1 MHYIAINDSTQTWI
15 HIFSYYLV
23 HKQRCL
29 DGETVTGNGLSSNQT
44 IAMQRAA
51 GLYTAATQ
59 LGKPLYVQYALE
71 AAIAII

>member
-1 MHYIAINDSTQTWI
+1 MHYIAMIQPKHGYTSSATTLCT
-15 HIFSYYLV
+15 S
-23 HKQRCL
+23 RCL

-59 LGKPLYVQYALE
+59 LGKTLYVQYALE
-71 AAIAII
+71 AAIASI